1 MNRRDSGA
9 SQNVTINKQCRSSSF
24 ISYTSARRFP
34 EQYLW
39 GCPLYK
45 AVHLLPP
52 LLPKGLQV
60 YVVPLTVPLIYISG
74 SQLYNTV
81 PLSKIWGM
89 SSKSLKCDVRLPLH
103 SIPLY
108 RTPTIRGLVQSMLYN
123 LGIRRCM
130 RTDKMLALSLP
141 CLILDRSLSAMQS
154 PLFGFSEEFLDMWTW
169 CYSKSMKAL
178 QYLHTCVNTPVT
190 KSGRRSI
197 VETERV
203 QSHGHCLQ
211 GGGFGFAIRLL
222 RIVRDTL
229 ESKEQYCTR
238 MVWMLLLGC
247 WPQGM

>member
-1 MNRRDSGA
+1 MSLKLLHQLHFRA
-9 SQNVTINKQCRSSSF
+9 SLSRTISLGMSLIQGRSSS
-24 ISYTSARRFP
+24 SPTPSQRTSSLRGPVDRALDLHFFGKR
-34 EQYLW
+34 
-39 GCPLYK
+39 
-45 AVHLLPP
+45 
-52 LLPKGLQV
+52 
-60 YVVPLTVPLIYISG
+60 G
-74 SQLYNTV
+74 SQLCNAV
-81 PLSKIWGM
+81 PLSKVWGM

-247 WPQGM
+247 WPQGK